1 MSVVGHLGHLAAWAV
16 GVSAVLLSTL
26 VLLRVLDVRGALPML
41 LATAVLGPAQMVL
54 AIEALSPAGL
64 IGLWPLLVFHVAV
77 AVVLLACGL
86 RPARVSPREVRE
98 SVLRATPGV
107 PLRLLLAATAL
118 AAIALLALVCRVP
131 PNNQDGLTYHMTRV
145 AVFLQHGTL
154 DAWAAPDLRLTVMP
168 ANAELLIL
176 WQVALLRHDLT
187 AGLVQWM
194 SWVGTMLAVFGI
206 GREAGLPRAR
216 AAFGALAF
224 GALPAAV
231 LQATSVQNDLT
242 TAFFV
247 AVALFFGS
255 RALDVGVPGALL
267 AGASFGLALGTKP
280 TAALALPAFALFL
293 AARVRSRGGPW
304 PWRRLGQLC
313 ASGALGVALLG
324 SYVYVQNVRRF
335 GSPSGP
341 PVFRDLMSPSRPSPR
356 DLWSNGARLAL
367 RLLDP
372 AGSVPPDTR
381 AASWLVRGY
390 GRVQDE
396 WFRRL
401 SVAPSIPADFQ
412 GVGWRRFDGLRPHE
426 DLALFGPLY
435 GAVLL
440 LGATWALVRSRGDPR
455 MRALGAGTL
464 LYLAGIATVFRYQQ
478 FHGRLLLTAAA
489 IGGPLLGIAFRDRPG
504 WARQAS
510 NLLLAS
516 ACVSAL
522 VACVLYN
529 DRKPFFGPSSV
540 WATGDRVSRMRTGQ
554 PGLDATLRL
563 LERLPPGR
571 LAVLP
576 LQPDAASYPY
586 FGRHLDRP
594 VTLIH
599 AGHLA
604 SLSAAAL
611 PEADYLLAAAD
622 LQYVYV
628 EGERPAAPA
637 SPWVDVLDLS
647 LLRRELRGG
656 ASGWLTLFDAEVL
669 GDPLVLFAHRFDRA
683 TAAAGRPGVLNPQ
696 PEPYPD
702 GWAHPVF
709 RIPVLLDQARRVL
722 VVSGDPLPSALP
734 VRLVA
739 SLPSGETLA
748 RFETAREGRFT
759 MRVPLDDAHA
769 ITSALYIQ
777 VTITTTH
784 GEDRARRARGDP
796 RDLSWAFPRFE
807 LQAGD

>member
-1 MSVVGHLGHLAAWAV
+1 M
-16 GVSAVLLSTL
+16 
-26 VLLRVLDVRGALPML
+26 
-41 LATAVLGPAQMVL
+41 
-54 AIEALSPAGL
+54 
-64 IGLWPLLVFHVAV
+64 
-77 AVVLLACGL
+77 
-86 RPARVSPREVRE
+86 
-98 SVLRATPGV
+98 
-107 PLRLLLAATAL
+107 
-118 AAIALLALVCRVP
+118 
-131 PNNQDGLTYHMTRV
+131 
-145 AVFLQHGTL
+145 
-154 DAWAAPDLRLTVMP
+154 
-168 ANAELLIL
+168 
-176 WQVALLRHDLT
+176 
-187 AGLVQWM
+187 
-194 SWVGTMLAVFGI
+194 
-206 GREAGLPRAR
+206 
-216 AAFGALAF
+216 
-224 GALPAAV
+224 
-231 LQATSVQNDLT
+231 QNDLT

-401 SVAPSIPADFQ
+401 SVAPSIPADFRASAG
-412 GVGWRRFDGLRPHE
+412 GVSTACARTRTSRSSGPSTVRCSSWVRP
-426 DLALFGPLY
+426 GRWCVP
-435 GAVLL
+435 
-440 LGATWALVRSRGDPR
+440 RGDPR

-637 SPWVDVLDLS
+637 SPWVDVLDPS

-748 RFETAREGRFT
+748 RFRDGARGTLHDARPA
-759 MRVPLDDAHA
+759 RRRPRDHQRALHPGDDHDDPWR
-769 ITSALYIQ
+769 
-777 VTITTTH
+777 
-784 GEDRARRARGDP
+784 DRARARARRPAGPVVGLPTVRAAGRRLMLARLCLRARVRALHADGRGAGRRCGRWNRGSRSRVVTAAP
-796 RDLSWAFPRFE
+796 AFLFEGLEATVQALACDVGLVQRGPLVIDEDATAAECVGVPGALAGPGPAGGALARRVGRAGRAGRHPPIAFAAAQAAGVPSLALGNFSWDWIYRE
-807 LQAGD
+807 LAHGRAGMMEAADAAASSYGSAGLLLELPFAGDLRAFRAASASQ